1 MASAV
6 EDFLRPIPEELL
18 IYVFSRLDSRL
29 LAVVACVCKG
39 WRSAACALNSSAHW
53 YRSAMSQK
61 LQLEDAMDELLED
74 VLAAP
79 FWPDFAIVFAGEE
92 VDLNQVSEVVKR
104 RLPKGLPL
112 VACNTT
118 GMMGRDID
126 TGLSIENA
134 HTNHDGEGNWNS
146 HAVALSVGRFPG
158 VNVKALKL
166 RNSLSDSE
174 VRNFV
179 ATASTLSSRGRP
191 GHHPLAILL
200 FADTSAEFTQTLKEL
215 DKAYGGKSAIGG
227 GVVGLIGKRK
237 SLLVHSNPAQLVQK
251 TIDLSGTPGSTCH
264 SSSTKVGRSKGVL
277 EETIHGDTACDFVA
291 LAFTEDIRFSKNDTL
306 SGGRLKCA
314 VAASGILKAVGP
326 LYKVIS
332 SRVSSSQEHI
342 HTNITCER
350 DGELMTAEDV
360 AEEVVKQNHLQESGA
375 LTHIGV
381 FRPRSR
387 QNRPH
392 FSLHEVL
399 STTDLLT
406 ISEAGVRTRD
416 CFRFY
421 TPCIDVDVAVESMS
435 KTLLSMLSSDNVNDT
450 TKIIARKAYPSM
462 KRRPRRKIIG
472 GLVFSGEYFWNHVFF
487 NYCEIAD
494 FHDMFPDIPVSGVT
508 CHCQF
513 GPPAVLPGGTDVER
527 ESTQGNVMGNF
538 FSTTFFLFCTD

>member
-1 MASAV
+1 M
-6 EDFLRPIPEELL
+6 EEVPTG
-18 IYVFSRLDSRL
+18 YS
-29 LAVVACVCKG
+29 VAHFDKAG
-39 WRSAACALNSSAHW
+39 R
-53 YRSAMSQK
+53 
-61 LQLEDAMDELLED
+61 EDAMDELLGD

-126 TGLSIENA
+126 TGLSVENA

-146 HAVALSVGRFPG
+146 HAVSLSVGRFPG

-227 GVVGLIGKRK
+227 GVVGLIDKRK
-237 SLLVHSNPAQLVQK
+237 SLLVHSNPAQLVQR
-251 TIDLSGTPGSTCH
+251 TIDSSGTPGSTCH
-264 SSSTKVGRSKGVL
+264 SSSTKVGKSKGDL
-277 EETIHGDTACDFVA
+277 DDTIYGDTACDFVA
-291 LAFTEDIRFSKNDTL
+291 LAFTEDI
-306 SGGRLKCA
+306 
-314 VAASGILKAVGP
+314 
-326 LYKVIS
+326 
-332 SRVSSSQEHI
+332 
-342 HTNITCER
+342 
-350 DGELMTAEDV
+350 
-360 AEEVVKQNHLQESGA
+360 
-375 LTHIGV
+375 
-381 FRPRSR
+381 
-387 QNRPH
+387 
-392 FSLHEVL
+392 

-421 TPCIDVDVAVESMS
+421 TPCIEVDVAVDSMS
-435 KTLLSMLSSDNVNDT
+435 KTLLSMLSSDNVNDN

-462 KRRPRRKIIG
+462 KQRPRRKIIG

-494 FHDMFPDIPVSGVT
+494 FHDIFPDIPISGVT
-508 CHCQF
+508 CDCQF